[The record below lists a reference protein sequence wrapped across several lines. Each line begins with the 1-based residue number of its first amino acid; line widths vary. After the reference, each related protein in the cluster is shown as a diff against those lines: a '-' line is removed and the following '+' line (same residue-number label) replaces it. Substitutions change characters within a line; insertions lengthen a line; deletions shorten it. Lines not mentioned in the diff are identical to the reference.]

1 MKVSEWVFAAMPRKN
16 HSVTN
21 YWNKIFVF
29 FVYCEEQFHCS
40 FTANKH
46 ETTLKYY
53 VFTSTEENKVQTIK
67 TKENKLQ
74 KYTHTYPQYT
84 SQYKNVVV
92 DLFMA
97 LL

>member
-1 MKVSEWVFAAMPRKN
+1 MCFCSNAPEEP
-16 HSVTN
+16 VTN
-21 YWNKIFVF
+21 YWNIYF
-29 FVYCEEQFHCS
+29 FVYCEEHFHCS

-53 VFTSTEENKVQTIK
+53 VFTSTEEENKVQTIK

-84 SQYKNVVV
+84 SQYKKVVV